1 MGKGEKSLGVLFA
14 GVEEGREITVQ
25 APRCLSF
32 GFVKLFPNSCRV
44 SGHAYWTLAF
54 LESLARLPLSR
65 IYSKRRSARNGVAF
79 PKRARRRFVCY
90 RFEDF
95 ARSADSTTC

>member
-44 SGHAYWTLAF
+44 SGHAYRQTVL
-54 LESLARLPLSR
+54 
-65 IYSKRRSARNGVAF
+65 
-79 PKRARRRFVCY
+79 
-90 RFEDF
+90 DF
-95 ARSADSTTC
+95 